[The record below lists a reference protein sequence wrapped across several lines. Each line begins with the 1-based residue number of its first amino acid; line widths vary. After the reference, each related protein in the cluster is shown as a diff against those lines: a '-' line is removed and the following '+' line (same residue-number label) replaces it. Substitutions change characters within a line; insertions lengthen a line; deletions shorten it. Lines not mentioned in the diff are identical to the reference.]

1 MPENQTAK
9 DEVRLKQCVSI
20 VRAIISTF
28 GEPTVLDALAIVVE
42 TPDGKELLRSAAEA
56 SREIS
61 RQDRSTGPGL
71 LPVCEVQTTRG
82 ST

>member
-71 LPVCEVQTTRG
+71 LPVCEAQTTHG